1 MDYSTFRSEMKK
13 RLYIEGHNAKRGYVV
28 SLELVDA
35 APVRYFQ
42 CHPSKVRAL
51 IERFNRRFG

>member
-1 MDYSTFRSEMKK
+1 MKK
-13 RLYIEGHNAKRGYVV
+13 RLYIEGHNAKLGYVV

-42 CHPSKVRAL
+42 CHPNKVRSV
-51 IERFNRRFG
+51 IDRFNRRFG